1 MNPKALC
8 NVCGRVAA
16 LALTLAMCA
25 AQAQTGEPPSA
36 TPYRPSVSTPAALS
50 APGWL
55 EIEAGGLRA
64 GGGGA
69 RRDSLPYTF
78 KLAFTP
84 DWGVRLG
91 SEAWVRQ
98 TDATGL
104 RQTGGGDTAV
114 VLKRR
119 FAVDDASA
127 FGLELGGTLPTA
139 PAGIGSGKSDT
150 SLTGIYSADLGQY
163 HTDLNLGFTRVGQ
176 IALGEGRTQTL
187 WAASLSRP
195 LNERWGLVG
204 EFSGTHR
211 AGVPG
216 TGQFL
221 LAASYNF
228 SRALVFDAG
237 VARSTR
243 SNVPDWSAFVG
254 LTWLAVRIF

>member
-1 MNPKALC
+1 MNPKAFC
-8 NVCGRVAA
+8 NIRGPFAA
-16 LALTLAMCA
+16 LALALAMGA
-25 AQAQTGEPPSA
+25 AQAQTGELPSA

-69 RRDSLPYTF
+69 RRDSLPFTF

-91 SEAWVRQ
+91 GEAWVQQ
-98 TDATGL
+98 TNATGQ
-104 RQTGGGDTAV
+104 RQTGGGDAAV

-119 FAVDDASA
+119 FEVNDASA
-127 FGLELGGTLPTA
+127 FGLELGATLPTA

-150 SLTGIYSADLGQY
+150 SLTGIYSADLGLC
-163 HTDLNLGFTRVGQ
+163 HTDLNLGFTRVGL
-176 IALGEGRTQTL
+176 IAAGEGRVQTL

-195 LNERWGLVG
+195 LNDRWGLVG

-221 LAASYNF
+221 IAASYNF
-228 SRALVFDAG
+228 SKALVFDAG

-243 SNVPDWSAFVG
+243 SNVPDWSAFTG
-254 LTWLAVRIF
+254 FTWLAARIF

>member
-1 MNPKALC
+1 MNPMTVCK
-8 NVCGRVAA
+8 VCGRIAA
-16 LALTLAMCA
+16 LALALAMWG
-25 AQAQTGEPPSA
+25 AQAQTGESPSA

-55 EIEAGGLRA
+55 EIEAGGLRT

-69 RRDSLPYTF
+69 RRDSLPLTL

-91 SEAWVRQ
+91 SEAWVQQ
-98 TDATGL
+98 TAATGQ
-104 RQTGGGDTAV
+104 RQTGGGDSSV

-127 FGLELGGTLPTA
+127 FGLELGATLPTA

-176 IALGEGRTQTL
+176 IALGEGRIQTL

-216 TGQFL
+216 TSQFL